1 MTISEA
7 LEKRRSI
14 RNFSSKPV
22 SEELLLELAR
32 AGRLAPSAS
41 NLQAWQ
47 FFFLT
52 DPELVKKVDLFSPG
66 LSGHPPVIL
75 AICSDMGYAAVHG
88 SPNSE
93 RYGCIMDAA
102 MAAENIMLKAAD
114 LGLGT
119 CAIKSY
125 NDAAVRKL
133 LKLPEDYRIELLI
146 SLGYPEGENPSFQRM
161 AGGSMRQ
168 EDYFELLVYM
178 ITSAAGLK
186 GEPKIY
192 GPLRMIE
199 ASERLC
205 SLMLKE
211 DPDNPDL
218 KELREIIETGKQK
231 TTSDEEGFYQMLQDA
246 AAKLVDMV

>member
-1 MTISEA
+1 MDVIEA
-7 LEKRRSI
+7 IRQRRST
-14 RNFSSKPV
+14 RSFSSRMVPD
-22 SEELLLELAR
+22 EMLRELVR
-32 AGRLAPSAS
+32 AGALAPSAS

-146 SLGYPEGENPSFQRM
+146 SLGYPEGEPRPRRLRPMEEILHFN
-161 AGGSMRQ
+161 AWQ
-168 EDYFELLVYM
+168 EEV
-178 ITSAAGLK
+178 
-186 GEPKIY
+186 
-192 GPLRMIE
+192 
-199 ASERLC
+199 
-205 SLMLKE
+205 
-211 DPDNPDL
+211 
-218 KELREIIETGKQK
+218 
-231 TTSDEEGFYQMLQDA
+231 
-246 AAKLVDMV
+246 

>member
-102 MAAENIMLKAAD
+102 MAAENIMPKAAD

-146 SLGYPEGENPSFQRM
+146 SLGYPEGEPRPRRFRPMEEILHFN
-161 AGGSMRQ
+161 AWQ
-168 EDYFELLVYM
+168 EEV
-178 ITSAAGLK
+178 
-186 GEPKIY
+186 
-192 GPLRMIE
+192 
-199 ASERLC
+199 
-205 SLMLKE
+205 
-211 DPDNPDL
+211 
-218 KELREIIETGKQK
+218 
-231 TTSDEEGFYQMLQDA
+231 
-246 AAKLVDMV
+246 

>member
-102 MAAENIMLKAAD
+102 MAAENIMLKA
-114 LGLGT
+114 GLGT

-146 SLGYPEGENPSFQRM
+146 SLGYPEGEPRPRRLRPMEEILHFN
-161 AGGSMRQ
+161 AWQ
-168 EDYFELLVYM
+168 EEV
-178 ITSAAGLK
+178 
-186 GEPKIY
+186 
-192 GPLRMIE
+192 
-199 ASERLC
+199 
-205 SLMLKE
+205 
-211 DPDNPDL
+211 
-218 KELREIIETGKQK
+218 
-231 TTSDEEGFYQMLQDA
+231 
-246 AAKLVDMV
+246 